1 MMPQSRP
8 TAGQVVYLGAITRS
22 DDPPEDLHRQ
32 QDGEPAGELTEF
44 WLPVT
49 LAVAAI
55 LMATGTLLI
64 VGALLP

>member
-1 MMPQSRP
+1 MTRLRP
-8 TAGQVVYLGAITRS
+8 TAGQVVYFGAITRS

-32 QDGEPAGELTEF
+32 QDGEPAGRATEV
-44 WLPVT
+44 WVTLT

-55 LMATGTLLI
+55 LILTGTLLV